1 MVHYVQKFIIY
12 LGLFK
17 LKASVA
23 AEDNKSV
30 LSLEGITLNI
40 EVRCKAYQFLNI
52 EQKEE

>member
-1 MVHYVQKFIIY
+1 MDHYVQKFIY

-23 AEDNKSV
+23 AEDDKSV

-40 EVRCKAYQFLNI
+40 EVQCMP
-52 EQKEE
+52 

>member
-1 MVHYVQKFIIY
+1 MVHYVQKFIY

-52 EQKEE
+52 EEKKE

>member
-1 MVHYVQKFIIY
+1 MVHYEQNFIY

-30 LSLEGITLNI
+30 LSLEGIAHNI

>member
-1 MVHYVQKFIIY
+1 MVHYVQKFIY

-40 EVRCKAYQFLNI
+40 EVQYSVSHI
-52 EQKEE
+52 SS

>member
-1 MVHYVQKFIIY
+1 MQKFIY

-52 EQKEE
+52 EQKKE

>member
-1 MVHYVQKFIIY
+1 MQKFIY

-17 LKASVA
+17 LKESVT

-40 EVRCKAYQFLNI
+40 EVQCKPYQFLNR
-52 EQKEE
+52 EENISFIL

>member
-1 MVHYVQKFIIY
+1 MDHYVQKFIY

-23 AEDNKSV
+23 AEDDKSV

-40 EVRCKAYQFLNI
+40 EVQWKP
-52 EQKEE
+52 

>member
-1 MVHYVQKFIIY
+1 MVHYVQKFIY

-52 EQKEE
+52 EQKKE

>member
-1 MVHYVQKFIIY
+1 MVHYVQKFIY

-40 EVRCKAYQFLNI
+40 EVQCNPYQFLNR